1 MKSNVIGK
9 LKEVGESETAGAVPV
24 PDKLAVWGLP
34 DALSLTETVALRA
47 PLAVGLKVTLIVQL
61 RLTPNVDGES
71 GQLLVWA
78 KSPAFVPVIAIELIV
93 KAAVPL
99 LVSVIVCAVLVVFI
113 GWLPNDSEVGER
125 DAPAPA
131 AVPYAA

>member
-1 MKSNVIGK
+1 LPNES
-9 LKEVGESETAGAVPV
+9 EVGDRATTGAAPV

-34 DALSLTETVALRA
+34 DALSLTETAALRA
-47 PLAVGLKVTLIVQL
+47 PLVVGLKVTLIVQL

-71 GQLLVWA
+71 GQLLVCA

-113 GWLPNDSEVGER
+113 G
-125 DAPAPA
+125 
-131 AVPYAA
+131 